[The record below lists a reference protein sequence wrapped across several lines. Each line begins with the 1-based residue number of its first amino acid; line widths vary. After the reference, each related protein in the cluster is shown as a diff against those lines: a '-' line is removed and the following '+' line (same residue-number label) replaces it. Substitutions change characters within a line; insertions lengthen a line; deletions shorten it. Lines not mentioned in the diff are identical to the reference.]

1 MNVRSAWLCID
12 TKDKQ
17 QLPKVKYR
25 MWLLIFAHKIVI
37 RVFSHQYGVYRI
49 DMFIERPIEYNLIST
64 PVWTER
70 KSPFVACDN
79 FPIVIFRLP
88 NIRNNV
94 ARIITSILKV
104 GEIAAVGART
114 KNRYGPLFVDT
125 FSLRTGVS
133 ECLYVCESWQLMKV
147 SPPTV
152 CKHSVINNF
161 GSRQMKPIQRNERCH
176 FGYFIEWTI
185 WENNITTLFFS
196 PSVKQF
202 RQTSLGE
209 KKREEHGLHFK
220 KSIWKSSGHWTHSRN
235 ERQNV
240 CNGIQRTHFNVCFAL
255 WFISVHADVF
265 PPYRHGWYWIARSLP
280 KYQIHLRK

>member
-25 MWLLIFAHKIVI
+25 MRLLIFAHKIVI

-147 SPPTV
+147 FATNRMQTFRHQQFRLPT
-152 CKHSVINNF
+152 
-161 GSRQMKPIQRNERCH
+161 NE
-176 FGYFIEWTI
+176 TDSKK
-185 WENNITTLFFS
+185 WEMSFWVLHRMDHLRKQYHDAVFFS
-196 PSVKQF
+196 IC
-202 RQTSLGE
+202 QTISTNIIGRE
-209 KKREEHGLHFK
+209 KKRRTWTSFQKVNMK
-220 KSIWKSSGHWTHSRN
+220 KQRALNAQPKWTTKRMQWNSKN
-235 ERQNV
+235 TL
-240 CNGIQRTHFNVCFAL
+240 QRLFCFM
-255 WFISVHADVF
+255 
-265 PPYRHGWYWIARSLP
+265 
-280 KYQIHLRK
+280 IH